1 MSSTD
6 ESYSLND
13 LVDTYNID
21 NEYEQFKRREFLDKL
36 GSYIDLSVSNV
47 LELGAAS
54 GQMTDMLSKL
64 AKHVT
69 AVDGSSEFLKIA
81 KQRVSSAENVIFVE
95 SYFESL
101 AFDEKF
107 DCLVMH
113 HILEHVEQ
121 PVSLLKRLKDLLS
134 DNGVF
139 VISVPN
145 AHALSRQLAVEMG
158 LLDDVYHLTE
168 NDRNHGHYRV
178 YDWKRLEKELV
189 DSGFRI
195 IGRHGLSFK
204 LFADF
209 QNIEMIKHNI
219 IGEEQLRGL
228 WKIAD
233 RYPETAGAIMIVAD
247 LG

>member
-1 MSSTD
+1 MSNID
-6 ESYSLND
+6 EPYRLNE

-21 NEYEQFKRREFLDKL
+21 NEYEQFKRREFIEKLD
-36 GSYIDLSVSNV
+36 SYIDLSTSSV

-54 GQMTDMLSKL
+54 GQMTDMLSRI
-64 AKHVT
+64 AKRVT
-69 AVDGSSEFLKIA
+69 AVDGSSEFIKIA
-81 KQRVSSAENVIFVE
+81 KQRVSSANNVVFIE

-107 DCLVMH
+107 DCVVMH
-113 HILEHVEQ
+113 HILEHIEQ
-121 PVSLLKRLKDLLS
+121 PVPLLKRLKS
-134 DNGVF
+134 FVSNNGVF

-145 AHALSRQLAVEMG
+145 AQALSRQLAVEMG

-178 YDWKRLEKELV
+178 YDWNRLETELI

-195 IGRHGLSFK
+195 VGRHGLSFK

-209 QNIEMIKHNI
+209 QNIEMIKHSI
-219 IGEEQLRGL
+219 IGEQQLKGL
-228 WKIAD
+228 WKIGD
-233 RYPETAGAIMIVAD
+233 RFPEIAGAIMIVAD